1 MNRNNFI
8 EGYHIQRQIQPIRQ
22 QPIRQ
27 QPIRQQPIRQQPNK
41 ELNYQTTYKKQD
53 FIKANLSL
61 SVSLIIIIIYSLYKT
76 TIFKNIP
83 CNNDIVSIL
92 SSTFIHTDGAHL
104 IANLYGMYAVSNIET
119 DIGTENFVWLFVF
132 ILSFSTIFEYIIR
145 ETFDTKCSIGISGI
159 LMGLLTWNIIISN
172 KVNGKHNIESII
184 AIVILVGY
192 PSIKCKNT
200 SFVGH
205 LVGSLAGF
213 VATIFYKRKN

>member
-1 MNRNNFI
+1 MNRTDFEERIIQQKRHNSRQVKQQRYKNFTY
-8 EGYHIQRQIQPIRQ
+8 ENERQLRPIQRP
-22 QPIRQ
+22 
-27 QPIRQQPIRQQPNK
+27 
-41 ELNYQTTYKKQD
+41 YKKEE
-53 FIKANLSL
+53 FVITANLSL
-61 SVSLIIIIIYSLYKT
+61 SVSLIIIIIYALYKT
-76 TIFKNIP
+76 TIFKNVP

-92 SSTFIHTDGAHL
+92 SSNFIHTDGAHL

-119 DIGTENFVWLFVF
+119 SIGTENFVWLFVF
-132 ILSFSTIFEYIIR
+132 ILAFSTLFEYIIR
-145 ETFDTKCSIGISGI
+145 QTFDTKCSIGISGI

-172 KVNGKHNIESII
+172 KVNGKHNLESII
-184 AIVILVGY
+184 AIVVLVGY